1 MDRKILGGFKMS
13 RRKKIENATSL
24 KEENSGN
31 KADVIENIESTMKYL
46 VKRLTTGDSYPEIRM
61 ESKKIILTSK
71 KCPDPNKPVIEF
83 GFDLRDQ
90 HVTVNSSFKIGEND
104 MVSLSKIRPFLNG
117 SKCKTTEKGDLIKMS
132 FEIENPKK
140 ETSRKKITEIVESMN
155 DLFSVSTSRR
165 PNKSKR
171 TTPEVDSGQ

>member
-1 MDRKILGGFKMS
+1 M
-13 RRKKIENATSL
+13 TW
-24 KEENSGN
+24 
-31 KADVIENIESTMKYL
+31 
-46 VKRLTTGDSYPEIRM
+46 
-61 ESKKIILTSK
+61 
-71 KCPDPNKPVIEF
+71 
-83 GFDLRDQ
+83 
-90 HVTVNSSFKIGEND
+90 
-104 MVSLSKIRPFLNG
+104 
-117 SKCKTTEKGDLIKMS
+117 DLIKMS